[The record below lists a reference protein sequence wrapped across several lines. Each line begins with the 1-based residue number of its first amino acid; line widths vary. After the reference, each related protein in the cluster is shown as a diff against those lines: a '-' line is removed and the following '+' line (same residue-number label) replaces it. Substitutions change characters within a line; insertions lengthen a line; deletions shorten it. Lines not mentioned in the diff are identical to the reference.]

1 MLSYFFSRLRT
12 LSTGAESNRQDF
24 NEKAQYGSTR
34 LVTLAGLGAATAA
47 GLYYYVQNY
56 FPKIL
61 ALENKVEEAAPER
74 EPGSYVDG
82 LPVYSSNDV
91 ANHRDETTG
100 VWISYKSGVYDIT
113 SFIKSH
119 PGTIT
124 SMHLLY

>member
-1 MLSYFFSRLRT
+1 
-12 LSTGAESNRQDF
+12 
-24 NEKAQYGSTR
+24 
-34 LVTLAGLGAATAA
+34 
-47 GLYYYVQNY
+47 
-56 FPKIL
+56 L
-61 ALENKVEEAAPER
+61 ALENKVEEEAAPER

-124 SMHLLY
+124 SMHLLYYSYGIIEMFQEEIRFYLEPGVLLSLFGPFMLFINNHKSWH